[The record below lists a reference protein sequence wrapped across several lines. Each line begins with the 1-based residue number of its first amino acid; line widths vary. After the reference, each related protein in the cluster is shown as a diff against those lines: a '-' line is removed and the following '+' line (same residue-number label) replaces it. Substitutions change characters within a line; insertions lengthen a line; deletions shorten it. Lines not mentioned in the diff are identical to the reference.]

1 MKQAIEDKLS
11 KSSKKRDRS
20 TMANAMLDERNAALG
35 SNHPVAQTGMITPS
49 KSCKLDR
56 NDVIEATKIDDKLL
70 QRIQSGD
77 LHVIEATK
85 IDDKV
90 LHRIESE
97 DVAKATTN
105 ADVSTNVFHSFMG
118 QYLRDLPD
126 SASRSQVVDEIIA
139 TFKRKPLGAV

>member
-1 MKQAIEDKLS
+1 MKQATEDKLS
-11 KSSKKRDRS
+11 KSNSKKRNRS
-20 TMANAMLDERNAALG
+20 STAA
-35 SNHPVAQTGMITPS
+35 ADMITSS

-56 NDVIEATKIDDKLL
+56 NDVIET
-70 QRIQSGD
+70 
-77 LHVIEATK
+77 TK

-97 DVAKATTN
+97 DLANATTN

-118 QYLRDLPD
+118 QYLMHLPD

-139 TFKRKPLGAV
+139 TFQRKPLGAMKKQ

>member
-35 SNHPVAQTGMITPS
+35 SNHPVAQTDVSTPS

-56 NDVIEATKIDDKLL
+56 NNVIEATKIDDKLL
-70 QRIQSGD
+70 QRVKTGD
-77 LHVIEATK
+77 H
-85 IDDKV
+85 
-90 LHRIESE
+90 
-97 DVAKATTN
+97 AKATSVN
-105 ADVSTNVFHSFMG
+105 MSTNVFHSFMG

>member
-35 SNHPVAQTGMITPS
+35 SNHPVAQTDVSTPS

-56 NDVIEATKIDDKLL
+56 KNVIEATKIDDKLL
-70 QRIQSGD
+70 QRVKSGD
-77 LHVIEATK
+77 H
-85 IDDKV
+85 D
-90 LHRIESE
+90 
-97 DVAKATTN
+97 KATSVN
-105 ADVSTNVFHSFMG
+105 MSTNVFHSFMG

>member
-20 TMANAMLDERNAALG
+20 TMANAMLDERNAAMG
-35 SNHPVAQTGMITPS
+35 SNHPVAQTGVITSS

-70 QRIQSGD
+70 QRVKSGD
-77 LHVIEATK
+77 I
-85 IDDKV
+85 
-90 LHRIESE
+90 
-97 DVAKATTN
+97 AKATSVN
-105 ADVSTNVFHSFMG
+105 MSTNVFHSFMG

>member
-1 MKQAIEDKLS
+1 MGTLSTNNIPAKSNKRPLSMKQAIEDKLS

-20 TMANAMLDERNAALG
+20 TMANAMLDERNAAMG
-35 SNHPVAQTGMITPS
+35 SNHPVAQTGVITSS

-70 QRIQSGD
+70 QRVKSGD
-77 LHVIEATK
+77 I
-85 IDDKV
+85 
-90 LHRIESE
+90 
-97 DVAKATTN
+97 AKATSVN
-105 ADVSTNVFHSFMG
+105 MSTNVFHSFMG